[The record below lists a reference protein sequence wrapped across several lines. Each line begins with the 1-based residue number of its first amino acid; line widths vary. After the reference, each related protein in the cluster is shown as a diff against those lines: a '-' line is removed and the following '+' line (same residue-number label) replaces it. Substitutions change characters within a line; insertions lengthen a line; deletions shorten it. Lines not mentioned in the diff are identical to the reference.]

1 MAPIGAASAPIPRT
15 EALHRARHRA
25 SLVPELLVEA
35 RKLVNTVIAGWHGR
49 KKRGVGE
56 NFWQYRPYREGEH
69 LARIDWRRSARDD
82 QTYVRDMEWEAAHT
96 VWVWCDL
103 GPSMLF
109 QSKGSRTSKEYRALV
124 VTLALAELLGRSGE
138 RIGFPGL
145 MRPASARNAA
155 ERLAATI
162 TNAPP
167 NMLTST
173 PQLQGVQRHSEVI
186 LISDFLTPDVNYQEL
201 IADIGHRGARLH
213 LVEVVDP
220 AEEDFPYEG
229 RTEFRDPVTGERLT
243 VGRAQDWLSDYRN
256 IYNARRDDLARSCRN
271 QGGSY
276 TVSRTDKLASET
288 LVHLHGYLTGN
299 PAPVR
304 QRSAAG

>member
-1 MAPIGAASAPIPRT
+1 MAPIGEAANPIKRT

-56 NFWQYRPYREGEH
+56 TFWQYRPYREGEH

-96 VWVWCDL
+96 VWLWCDL

-109 QSKGSRTSKEYRALV
+109 QSSASRTSKEYRGLV
-124 VTLALAELLGRSGE
+124 IALALAEMLGKNGE

-145 MRPASARNAA
+145 LRPTAARNNA
-155 ERLAATI
+155 ERLAAAI
-162 TNAPP
+162 ANAPEK
-167 NMLTST
+167 MLTPLPELS
-173 PQLQGVQRHSEVI
+173 GVKRHCDVI
-186 LISDFLTPDVNYQEL
+186 LISDFLHPDHDYGAIIDTVAL
-201 IADIGHRGARLH
+201 RGARLH
-213 LVEVVDP
+213 MVEVCDP

-229 RTEFRDPVTGERLT
+229 RLEFRDPVNGANIT
-243 VGRAQDWLSDYRN
+243 VGRAQDWHSDYRN
-256 IYNARRDDLARSCRN
+256 LYFARRESLARATRAV
-271 QGGSY
+271 GGSY

-288 LVHLHGYLTGN
+288 LVHMHGYLSGN
-299 PAPVR
+299 PVSSK
-304 QRSAAG
+304 QRGAA

>member
-1 MAPIGAASAPIPRT
+1 MPPIGEAASPIKRT

-56 NFWQYRPYREGEH
+56 TFWQYRPYREGEH

-96 VWVWCDL
+96 VWLWCDL

-109 QSKGSRTSKEYRALV
+109 QSKGSRTSKEYRGLV
-124 VTLALAELLGRSGE
+124 IALALAEMLGKNGE

-145 MRPASARNAA
+145 MRPTAARNNA
-155 ERLAATI
+155 ERLAAAI
-162 TNAPP
+162 ANAPEK
-167 NMLTST
+167 MLTPLPDLS
-173 PQLQGVQRHSEVI
+173 GIKRHSDVI
-186 LISDFLTPDVNYQEL
+186 LISDFLHPDHDYDAIIQAVAQ
-201 IADIGHRGARLH
+201 RGARLH
-213 LVEVVDP
+213 MVEVCDP

-229 RTEFRDPVTGERLT
+229 RLEFRDPNNGARIT
-243 VGRAQDWLSDYRN
+243 VGRAEDWHGDYRN
-256 IYNARRDDLARSCRN
+256 LYFARRESLRRAT
-271 QGGSY
+271 QTVGGSY

-288 LVHLHGYLTGN
+288 LVHLHGYLSGN
-299 PAPVR
+299 PVAIK
-304 QRSAAG
+304 QRGAA